1 MADPRPSTSVT
12 QMARDIE
19 KSNLRQQIDEN
30 LRRAFLRTV
39 EEPVPDRFAH
49 LLSEIKA
56 QDRETDDD
64 RDS

>member
-1 MADPRPSTSVT
+1 
-12 QMARDIE
+12 MARDIE